1 MKPARLLLV
10 VGSNPPSQTSGR
22 RTLTRVEQARVILG
36 FEEARLANLF
46 AVSSYRS
53 GGLSEFGATPAGWL
67 DARAD
72 LEAGLSLAC
81 GVLLAYG
88 TKPPT
93 GPARSHFRDQVEW
106 LDRRI
111 DAHTLPSWWVGGAPR
126 HPSRWQRYTWRQF
139 PDVSYTDALELAL
152 AQRSQNYSNGQ

>member
-22 RTLTRVEQARVILG
+22 RTLSRVEQARVILG
-36 FEEARLANLF
+36 FEEARLVNLF

-53 GGLSEFGATPAGWL
+53 GGVSEFGTAPAGWL
-67 DARAD
+67 DARTD
-72 LEAGLSLAC
+72 IEAGLSLAC

-88 TKPPT
+88 IKSPT
-93 GPARSHFRDQVEW
+93 GPAREYFRDQVDW
-106 LDRRI
+106 LNSRI
-111 DAHTLPSWWVGGAPR
+111 EAHYLPSWWVGGAPR

-139 PDVSYTDALELAL
+139 PGMAYSDALGLAL
-152 AQRSQNYSNGQ
+152 GQRSQRVNMSI